1 MMRVVILLILL
12 GVQQN
17 LLARFSEGIVPFK
30 DGNKWGWADVHTG
43 NVVIEPVYD
52 SVKYDFYKDVF
63 LIYKDSKVG
72 VISYEADRNDN
83 KVWKVIIEPVYDE
96 IYRLKRGLYITVL
109 NNQKGAFLENYGNI
123 LSQAHH
129 DFDYCFGYI
138 DNNQY
143 KYSNGNFQ
151 FLLMQNKE
159 YKGGVFDIKSKKIIN
174 SLRYNVYRYEEGFW
188 KDSFKSQARILLNH
202 YIFKDENGKFF
213 YLSNFLE
220 FKEVKEGVDFNDEKL
235 TLSFWDFP
243 SFQREFYQPGSW
255 SFNYNISNFG
265 RNDEKEYHIEKWR
278 RYKLISSD
286 WNGNPVASNRKA
298 TKFGILNKQTKKFL
312 IEPNYDKLSM
322 EYPSE
327 FLKLTSDIVI
337 GHKGNKYTIFINY
350 VKIIEGVDKLHASN
364 IDRFSSFNQ
373 KLDNFYIIYKK
384 DNLYGFVII
393 NYVKHKTR
401 IYDNEVEKLEWKLFE
416 PKYKSL
422 EISQTYSSGWSY
434 DKMHVFK
441 ATDING
447 ETFFVNE
454 NGFEFRR

>member
-1 MMRVVILLILL
+1 M
-12 GVQQN
+12 
-17 LLARFSEGIVPFK
+17 
-30 DGNKWGWADVHTG
+30 
-43 NVVIEPVYD
+43 
-52 SVKYDFYKDVF
+52 
-63 LIYKDSKVG
+63 
-72 VISYEADRNDN
+72 
-83 KVWKVIIEPVYDE
+83 
-96 IYRLKRGLYITVL
+96 LK
-109 NNQKGAFLENYGNI
+109 
-123 LSQAHH
+123 
-129 DFDYCFGYI
+129 
-138 DNNQY
+138 
-143 KYSNGNFQ
+143 
-151 FLLMQNKE
+151 
-159 YKGGVFDIKSKKIIN
+159 
-174 SLRYNVYRYEEGFW
+174 
-188 KDSFKSQARILLNH
+188 H

-243 SFQREFYQPGSW
+243 SRIREFYRLGSW

-265 RNDEKEYHIEKWR
+265 RNDEKEYHKEKWR

-286 WNGNPVASNRKA
+286 WNGNPLASNRKA

-327 FLKLTSDIVI
+327 FLKLTSDFII
-337 GHKGNKYTIFINY
+337 GHKENKNTIFINY
-350 VKIIEGVDKLHASN
+350 VEIIEGLDELHASS
-364 IDRFSSFNQ
+364 IDRSMNQ

-384 DNLYGFVII
+384 DNLYGFVIF
-393 NYVKHKTR
+393 NYVKHKIR

-454 NGFEFRR
+454 KGIEFRR